1 MTNNAWVNN
10 GLVRLIIELEDKF
23 EEDVFIE
30 RYDNSV
36 VITSKSDKPIE
47 YYLNEIIHYLA
58 AFGTYNF
65 SQVLKIINKNLN
77 YSFSPPVHY
86 PKQKEDTK
94 EKQDISKE
102 IRNEIKKLDKTINI
116 SSKEQIWKMRLS
128 YINNS
133 NNYFKLGINFKES
146 KEYAKLIEN
155 TEKNNICPICGSIS
169 KEMIDIKQSINP
181 LSNEHHNNKS
191 DGIGAMRFKNKFCPK
206 CNFLSLLSVFD
217 KYIPF
222 YLNDKQ
228 KVFLALPNVYDLQ
241 ILEKISLNLSLKS
254 QFIDF
259 SDANVTKYNKNI
271 LNFVNLESNS
281 AAMLNLLNNIQNNF
295 SKDYSDDLFELLSED
310 DLMEVVDWI
319 FIQKDPVSIHRIKAN
334 NNVYKILKPQ
344 IDDSGDE
351 VYLINDIFNKINF
364 NGFSSYKI
372 EKFFKAFLDLNGD
385 EISKYL
391 FEMVKSDV
399 IFYSIYRFKELFLN
413 QILGEI
419 FMLNEEF
426 KKACKSIA
434 ETIGKSFYQDIGL
447 LSKFAYATDDK
458 MFKEYIEEAFFL
470 MAKKAALGSDIAYS
484 NGKELEI
491 LFDKL
496 DEKNFREAKSYFVS
510 FMSSSALYNKFKLTN
525 NTGDN

>member
-23 EEDVFIE
+23 EEDILIE
-30 RYDNSV
+30 RKNNSV
-36 VITSKSDKPIE
+36 VLFSKSDKSIE

-65 SQVLKIINKNLN
+65 SQVFKIINKNLN
-77 YSFSPPVHY
+77 YSFSPPTHY
-86 PKQKEDTK
+86 PQKKDDLK
-94 EKQDISKE
+94 NKLDISKE
-102 IRNEIKKLDKTINI
+102 IRDEIKKLDKHVNI

-133 NNYFKLGINFKES
+133 NNYFNLGINFKDS
-146 KEYAKLIEN
+146 KEYAKLIDN
-155 TEKNNICPICGSIS
+155 IEKNNICPICGSIS

-181 LSNEHHNNKS
+181 LSNEHHNNKI
-191 DGIGAMRFKNKFCPK
+191 DGIGAMRLKNKFCPK
-206 CNFLSLLSVFD
+206 CNFLSLISIFD
-217 KYIPF
+217 KHIPF
-222 YLNDKQ
+222 YLNDRQ
-228 KVFLALPNVYDLQ
+228 KVFLALPNIYDLD
-241 ILEKISLNLSLKS
+241 ILEKIVLNLSLKS

-259 SDANVTKYNKNI
+259 TDANVTKYNKNI
-271 LNFVNLESNS
+271 INFVNLGSNS
-281 AAMLNLLNNIQNNF
+281 AAMLSLLNNIQNNF
-295 SKDYSDDLFELLSED
+295 SKDHSNDLFELLSDE
-310 DLMEVVDWI
+310 DLMEIVDWI
-319 FIQKDPVSIHRIKAN
+319 FIKKDPVSINRIKAN
-334 NNVYKILKPQ
+334 NNVFKILKPQ
-344 IDDSGDE
+344 IDNNGDE
-351 VYLINDIFNKINF
+351 FYLINDIFNKINF

-372 EKFFKAFLDLNGD
+372 DKFFKAFLDLNGE

-399 IFYSIYRFKELFLN
+399 VFYNIYRFKELFLN

-458 MFKEYIEEAFFL
+458 MFKEYVEEAFFL
-470 MAKKAALGSDIAYS
+470 MAKKAALSSDIAYS
-484 NGKELEI
+484 NRNELEI
-491 LFDKL
+491 FFDEL
-496 DEKNFREAKSYFVS
+496 DENNFRETKSYFVS
-510 FMSSSALYNKFKLTN
+510 FMSSSALYNKFKLK
-525 NTGDN
+525 NTGGEN